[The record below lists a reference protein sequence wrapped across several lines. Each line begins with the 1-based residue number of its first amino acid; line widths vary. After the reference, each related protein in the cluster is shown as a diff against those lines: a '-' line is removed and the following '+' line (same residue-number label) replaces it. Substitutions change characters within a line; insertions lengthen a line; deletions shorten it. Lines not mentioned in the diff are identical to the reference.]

1 MTMKLFHL
9 SALRVFRY
17 WFGLVAAV
25 VLALVLLA
33 CTDEGVPKLDV
44 PDESDKV
51 RATVDIELGT
61 TKVTA
66 SGRQNIWVSSS
77 NGWNPCAESHD
88 AKHPPEDCWI
98 RVMIDDTQIAVVLP
112 EPDGTFG
119 PFPIAIH
126 FDVFE
131 FDVGSRQI
139 QFVQVGRLEVRET
152 NPLTLE
158 FEAPSSSLP

>member
-1 MTMKLFHL
+1 MTTKTFYFF
-9 SALRVFRY
+9 ALRVFRF
-17 WFGLVAAV
+17 WFGLLAAV
-25 VLALVLLA
+25 VLTFVLLA
-33 CTDEGVPKLDV
+33 CTGDGVPKLDTS
-44 PDESDKV
+44 DALDKV
-51 RATVDIELGT
+51 RATVEIELGT

-66 SGRQNIWVSSS
+66 SGRQNIWVAGS
-77 NGWNPCAESHD
+77 NGWNPCEESHD

-131 FDVGSRQI
+131 FDVGLRQI

-152 NPLTLE
+152 KPLTLE
-158 FEAPSSSLP
+158 FEAPSSGSP